1 MRLLIFIA
9 IIYIVY
15 KVLKSWMLKN
25 LPLTGSPDSDRVS
38 TEIDDV
44 MVKDPYC
51 EVYFPKRKGIHLKVK
66 GEDLHFCSPECRDKF
81 IESRS
86 DQ

>member
-1 MRLLIFIA
+1 MRLLILLG
-9 IIYIVY
+9 IVY
-15 KVLKSWMLKN
+15 LCYRFLKSWILKE
-25 LPLTGSPDSDRVS
+25 PSSHQTVS
-38 TEIDDV
+38 GKKAGEIDNV

-86 DQ
+86 DP

>member
-15 KVLKSWMLKN
+15 KVLKSWMLKK
-25 LPLTGSPDSDRVS
+25 LPEDRSPVS
-38 TEIDDV
+38 GGTSSEIDDV

-51 EVYFPKRKGIHLKVK
+51 QVYFPKRKGIQLKVK
-66 GEDLHFCSPECRDKF
+66 GEDLYFCSPECKDKF
-81 IESRS
+81 IESKS
-86 DQ
+86 EQ